1 MPDKI
6 DWLMAE
12 DFNLM
17 RDPHNRNRPGG
28 DLTEM
33 FVFNEAISALRL
45 VDLPLQ
51 GRRFTWTN
59 RQFEPLLERL
69 DWFLTSVSWSLS
81 YPNTTVSALVME
93 TSDHALP
100 VSYQLLQ
107 TSQEVGSFIL
117 KIIGWS
123 TRIL

>member
-69 DWFLTSVSWSLS
+69 DWFLTSV
-81 YPNTTVSALVME
+81 LVME

-100 VSYQLLQ
+100 VSSQLLQ